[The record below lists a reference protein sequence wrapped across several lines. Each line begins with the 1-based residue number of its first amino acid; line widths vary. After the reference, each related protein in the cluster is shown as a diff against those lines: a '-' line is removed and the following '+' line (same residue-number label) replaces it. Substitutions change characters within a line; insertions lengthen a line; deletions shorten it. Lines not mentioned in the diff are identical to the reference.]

1 MREKLTYFILGITVV
16 VCMGLVP
23 TNKGKNFDYNMD
35 ILFDRAQDRQFTVA
49 TDTPT
54 VSQMLEREIIVVETG
69 DMKLFM
75 RYKNKRRFIKWVDF
89 D

>member
-1 MREKLTYFILGITVV
+1 MCLMGVGLYPVDKTQRFDSNTEAFI
-16 VCMGLVP
+16 
-23 TNKGKNFDYNMD
+23 NQ
-35 ILFDRAQDRQFTVA
+35 AQAKKFTVA

-54 VSQMLEREIIVVETG
+54 VSQMREREIIVVETG

-75 RYKNKRRFIKWVDF
+75 RYKNKRKFIKFVDF